1 MKNKLTLL
9 RIIETIL
16 QVIIVPLIIVTQFAY
31 MTNGYGELQLM
42 NFLDSADWADG
53 YLAAIG
59 MVILVVITLLFTW
72 TPICKWTARAS
83 C

>member
-31 MTNGYGELQLM
+31 MTSLSVRLSQM
-42 NFLDSADWADG
+42 SAD
-53 YLAAIG
+53 
-59 MVILVVITLLFTW
+59 
-72 TPICKWTARAS
+72 R
-83 C
+83 

>member
-1 MKNKLTLL
+1 MKNKRTLL

-53 YLAAIG
+53 YLLGLRFANG
-59 MVILVVITLLFTW
+59 LLYLPFL
-72 TPICKWTARAS
+72 R
-83 C
+83 